1 LLAASKLQGESGRPG
16 MLTNGPLSGTYQ
28 VLPTLTP
35 GLKVGKTARADVAN
49 LLLRQAEHPTLLRQY
64 PALTR

>member
-1 LLAASKLQGESGRPG
+1 
-16 MLTNGPLSGTYQ
+16 MLTNSPLSDTYQ

-35 GLKVGKTARADVAN
+35 GLKVGKTARADVTN
-49 LLLRQAEHPTLLRQY
+49 FLLRQAEHPTLLRQY